1 MSLRLRL
8 SLLFSSLVGGVLLI
22 FGALVYGFV
31 SLILITQVDGSLSDT
46 AQQVIES
53 LKVDSTNQVDPRSL
67 LNFTTSGNIV
77 FQVWNSDQTLQL
89 ARPPSLQS
97 PLDES
102 GLQSNQSLYTSNS
115 LGNFHLRVL
124 SIPIQ
129 SERGSVGI
137 LQLAQN
143 LALLDATQRTL
154 ATVLVL
160 LAVPAILL
168 SSLAAWVAIG
178 RALEPLSTMAQ
189 IASHIT
195 RADDLQYRIPLSG
208 TRPDDEVGILIRVF
222 NQTLERLENLFNTQ
236 RRFLTDVSHELRTP
250 LTVIKGNIS
259 LIKKLKQ
266 ADEESLAV
274 IDSEVDRLTRLVG
287 NLLLLAQAESGRLPL
302 SRKNVELDTVLLEV
316 FQQMRLVAGERVK
329 ITLTEIDQVHITG
342 DRDRLKQVLLNLVS
356 NAIYYTPAGGE
367 VCLGLRKQEKFAE
380 VIIKDTGP
388 GISAEDKEHIFERFY
403 RGEKS
408 RKRSQDS
415 GFGLGL
421 SIAYWIVKNHGGMI
435 EVESELG
442 KGSTFTVFLPYQ
454 PPEEIEVKNSQL

>member
-67 LNFTTSGNIV
+67 LNFSTSGNIV
-77 FQVWNSDQTLQL
+77 FQVWNADQTLQL

-102 GLQSNQSLYTSNS
+102 ALQSTQSLYTSNN

-124 SIPIQ
+124 SIPIET
-129 SERGSVGI
+129 ERGPVGM

-316 FQQMRLVAGERVK
+316 FQQMHLVAGERVK
-329 ITLTEIDQVHITG
+329 IRLTEIDQVQITG

-367 VCLGLRKQEKFAE
+367 VCLGLRKQEEFC
-380 VIIKDTGP
+380 
-388 GISAEDKEHIFERFY
+388 
-403 RGEKS
+403 
-408 RKRSQDS
+408 
-415 GFGLGL
+415 
-421 SIAYWIVKNHGGMI
+421 
-435 EVESELG
+435 
-442 KGSTFTVFLPYQ
+442 
-454 PPEEIEVKNSQL
+454 

>member
-31 SLILITQVDGSLSDT
+31 SLILITQIDGSLSDT
-46 AQQVIES
+46 ALQVIES

-67 LNFTTSGNIV
+67 LNVSTSSNIV
-77 FQVWNSDQTLQL
+77 FQVWNADQTLQL
-89 ARPPSLQS
+89 AQPPSLQS
-97 PLDES
+97 ALDKS
-102 GLQSNQSLYTSNS
+102 ALHSTQSIYTSSN
-115 LGNFHLRVL
+115 LGNFQLRVL
-124 SIPIQ
+124 SIPLET
-129 SERGSVGI
+129 ERGTAGM

-143 LALLDATQRTL
+143 LALLDATQGTL

-160 LAVPAILL
+160 LAVPAILF
-168 SSLAAWVAIG
+168 SSLAAWMAIG

-302 SRKNVELDTVLLEV
+302 SRKNVELDTILLEV
-316 FQQMRLVAGERVK
+316 FQQMHLVAGERVK
-329 ITLTEIDQVHITG
+329 IRLTEIDQVQITG

-367 VCLGLRKQEKFAE
+367 VCLGLRKQEEFAE
-380 VIIKDTGP
+380 VLIKDTGP
-388 GISAEDKEHIFERFY
+388 GISAEDQEHIFERFY

-421 SIAYWIVKNHGGMI
+421 SIAYWIVKNHGGKI

-454 PPEEIEVKNSQL
+454 LPEEIEVKNSKL